1 MPNTVPAA
9 AEGLPEISRRKALA
23 VTGSGLIAA
32 LTGLA
37 ASTMPTLALPASID
51 DEAELATIRRLP
63 GIFVCSGWVLGVRSH
78 STSAQIVQKTCS
90 RRKDRLDFTRKRS
103 IGW

>member
-9 AEGLPEISRRKALA
+9 AEGLPQISRRKALA

-37 ASTMPTLALPASID
+37 ASTMKAPTMPIR
-51 DEAELATIRRLP
+51 DEAELATIRRLARELSIAMNAWPAGEP
-63 GIFVCSGWVLGVRSH
+63 GEV
-78 STSAQIVQKTCS
+78 K
-90 RRKDRLDFTRKRS
+90 
-103 IGW
+103 